1 MAQTAKYR
9 KKTAR
14 AGRAAGKK
22 KAGRAGRSFSER
34 DLRRLRE
41 LGGLALAAAG
51 CYLALV
57 LYLGWSGGLT
67 GQWSQEL
74 FRYLF
79 GVLIYLTPLAMIA
92 GGALLIF
99 PEAPLGPL
107 GLRVG
112 LALLICAL
120 FLATGA
126 NTFSILGSQPAHTAY
141 FASGYFSAHGGLV
154 GDALYWVT
162 GSLTG
167 DVGSTVA
174 TVFLLLASAFLIT
187 GASVRTVLVASGL
200 RAGRAAAGARRTTQQ
215 LGQNLAERRAAAL
228 EQAAPGAG
236 GAAAAMDGPAAKG
249 TPFGAEPVAGRRP
262 AVGEVL
268 AAHGGGNPMDGAE
281 TFPDI
286 FQAGGTALAV
296 AEAPAQPAAA
306 TATKAVD
313 APDDASRRTGLKP
326 VAGDAVQGELFPKTR
341 HEQETGYIVPNADL
355 LRKSGE
361 QEISA
366 KGSERI
372 SNVLTETLAS
382 FGIEARVIGMESGP
396 RVTRYELQLGP
407 GIKVS
412 RISNLKNDIAYA
424 LATTD
429 IRILAPIPGKSAVG
443 VEVPNTSPNLVTLGD
458 IYRDFPAGGGPL
470 MVWLG
475 KDIAGKPVYTDLAQ
489 MPHLLVAGT
498 TGSGK
503 SGCIN
508 CLISSILLR
517 STPDQVNMILIDPKR
532 VELNHFEGI
541 PHLLTPVVTV
551 MKDAANVLANLV
563 QEMESR
569 YGQMQLV
576 KARQLDELNK
586 VRLKRGQKQLPYV
599 LLVVDEL
606 ADLMMVAPGEVE
618 DAIIR
623 LAQKS
628 RAVGIHLVLATQRP
642 SVDVITGMIK
652 ANVPSRIAFAV
663 SSQIDSRVILDTAGA
678 ESLLGQGDMLFRP
691 LGSSQLK
698 RIQGAYISEEEI
710 KLLTDRC
717 RSQQT
722 PDFNFD
728 LLEGKQADGE
738 EALPADEDGLLPEAM
753 ELVVSTGTAS
763 VSFLQRRLRVGYTR
777 AGRLIDMLEKRG
789 VISGYE
795 GSKPR
800 RVLMNEEA
808 LRHLLAGGQGQ
819 RDTAARAAEEDE
831 RGLDGEGGA
840 PGAGP
845 DWGDHDNEEDL

>member
-1 MAQTAKYR
+1 MASTRRR
-9 KKTAR
+9 KTVRSNKHRGSAR
-14 AGRAAGKK
+14 ASRKN
-22 KAGRAGRSFSER
+22 R

-41 LGGLALAAAG
+41 LTGLALIATG
-51 CYLALV
+51 CFLALV
-57 LYLGWSGGLT
+57 FYLGWSGGLV
-67 GQWSQEL
+67 GQWAQVAL
-74 FRYLF
+74 RYLF
-79 GVLIYLTPLAMIA
+79 GVLVYLSPLAMVG

-99 PEAPLGPL
+99 PEIPLGPRGLRAGLVLFIL
-107 GLRVG
+107 GLF
-112 LALLICAL
+112 LIA
-120 FLATGA
+120 GA
-126 NTFSILGSQPAHTAY
+126 NTFSLLGSEPAHES
-141 FASGYFSAHGGLV
+141 FFDSSYFSSHGGLV
-154 GDALYWVT
+154 GDFLYWVT
-162 GSLTG
+162 GSLIG
-167 DVGSTVA
+167 DVGSMVA
-174 TVFLLLASAFLIT
+174 VFFLLVASVFLIT
-187 GASVRTVLVASGL
+187 GASVRSVIITSG
-200 RAGRAAAGARRTTQQ
+200 AGARRAADTARRTAKQ
-215 LGQNLAERRAAAL
+215 LGQTIAEHRVSGEESTARMDSGEA
-228 EQAAPGAG
+228 QAVGVGVG
-236 GAAAAMDGPAAKG
+236 GSGHV
-249 TPFGAEPVAGRRP
+249 PFGADMAIAERKPALGEGVTKDKKAGAR
-262 AVGEVL
+262 L
-268 AAHGGGNPMDGAE
+268 LNGAE
-281 TFPDI
+281 TYPDI
-286 FQAGGTALAV
+286 FQAGKTALAV
-296 AEAPAQPAAA
+296 VEANPAAEATPEDKLPEEEI
-306 TATKAVD
+306 TE
-313 APDDASRRTGLKP
+313 SE
-326 VAGDAVQGELFPKTR
+326 AVQGELFPKTK
-341 HEQETGYIVPNADL
+341 HEEETGYILPNPDL
-355 LRKSGE
+355 LRKSGGE
-361 QEISA
+361 PVSRDSS
-366 KGSERI
+366 KRI
-372 SNVLTETLAS
+372 SRVLVETLAS
-382 FGIEARVIGMESGP
+382 FGIEARVIGTVSGP
-396 RVTRYELQLGP
+396 RVTRYELQLAP

-412 RISNLKNDIAYA
+412 KVSSLKNDIAYA

-458 IYRDFPAGGGPL
+458 IYRDFPPGAGPL

-508 CLISSILLR
+508 CMISSILLR
-517 STPDQVNMILIDPKR
+517 STPDEVNMILIDPKR

-576 KARQLDELNK
+576 KARHLEELNR
-586 VRLKRGQKQLPYV
+586 VRRQRGQKPLPYI

-606 ADLMMVAPGEVE
+606 ADLMMVAPAEVE

-691 LGSSQLK
+691 LGSSQLQ

-717 RSQQT
+717 KSQKS
-722 PDFNFD
+722 PEFRFE
-728 LLEGKQADGE
+728 LLAGKEGDDE
-738 EALPADEDGLLPEAM
+738 EGLPPDEDELLPEAIQ
-753 ELVVSTGTAS
+753 LVVSTGTAS

-789 VISGYE
+789 IISGYE

-800 RVLMNEEA
+800 RVLVSEDDLDRLLQDPEKVRQEA
-808 LRHLLAGGQGQ
+808 
-819 RDTAARAAEEDE
+819 T
-831 RGLDGEGGA
+831 
-840 PGAGP
+840 GAGH
-845 DWGDHDNEEDL
+845 GHGLKNVSTKEDLAKEDSPVESKEDN